1 MKRVLTL
8 LVLLLVT
15 ALNAQVQITNT
26 SIYKTADQM
35 LLANEINE
43 SGEPYAEAIGYNL
56 DDLDPF
62 IPYSPDSISYTLGI
76 NNYEYSRYQLAAVI
90 AQSGIGLHMIWAP
103 MIQQMAAMET
113 DPNFDGFFTGGT
125 PNGFKE
131 DDELMKNVMHFSML
145 ANQMPFAN
153 AFPQFAEFISG
164 NPHLP
169 QPIDP
174 INFASDFATLRWD
187 RNLMDKTLNPA
198 AMGQTLMKQYLW
210 AQDMLGA
217 FHDSLDNGI
226 EPDGT
231 VTPDSAG
238 NPHFD
243 PSNNVF
249 YGGNNIDGFVGQ
261 VLTAEAINKVFYT
274 INNLAYDGNNLGAVD
289 PMTYDPANGI
299 QFFPHYIAVTEENV
313 DPIMPP
319 KPSTLLVTD
328 SDSYLYDQLSFLWG
342 TLSYQN
348 MMDPNNS
355 STSSHLAYHVVF
367 DGDPFPPAMSQ
378 TDVPGPFDLMMGTST
393 IIAKNI
399 FAMHF
404 DETNGTFVEKS
415 SLVGG
420 SVVRGN
426 EIGTVS
432 AGYIIAI
439 LKILSEEFNG
449 TPLYDMAINGIN
461 SEANFLINSLKNN
474 DGSFANSFTIGTG
487 KDNSATLVESQSA
500 AIRGLYAA
508 YEATGNAAYLTE
520 ANNAYDYLIT
530 NFYSPE
536 KKAFFTTL
544 GNTQAVYTPFN
555 VATISGAM
563 REARLVGNKNESPL
577 IYTRFFNKVGNAM
590 QLSESENTGESGND
604 SDGDGIP
611 YLPQQVDNLPSIFA
625 AEAVL
630 SLVTGVEDNN
640 TVTPASF
647 NLAQNFPNPF
657 NPSTIISFD
666 IPADAF
672 VKLKVYNILGQEV
685 AQLVNETKTADKYQ
699 VNWNGT
705 DNAGNKVTSGV
716 YLYSLKAN
724 DFTSTRKMILMK

>member
-1 MKRVLTL
+1 MKRALTL
-8 LVLLLVT
+8 IVILLVT

-26 SIYKTADQM
+26 TIYKTADQM

-62 IPYSPDSISYTLGI
+62 VPYLPDSISYTLGI

-113 DPNFDGFFTGGT
+113 DPNFDGSFTGGN

-226 EPDGT
+226 DPDGI

-243 PSNNVF
+243 PANNVF
-249 YGGNNIDGFVGQ
+249 YGGNNVDGFVGQ

-313 DPIMPP
+313 DPTMPP
-319 KPSTLLVTD
+319 KPSTLIVTD
-328 SDSYLYDQLSFLWG
+328 SDSYLFDQLSFLWG
-342 TLSYQN
+342 TLSYKN
-348 MMDPNNS
+348 MMDPDNS
-355 STSSHLAYHVVF
+355 STSSHFAYHVVF

-378 TDVPGPFDLMMGTST
+378 SGVPGPFDLMMGTSA

-404 DETNGTFVEKS
+404 DEVNGTFVEKS

-432 AGYIIAI
+432 SGYIIAI

-449 TPLYDMAINGIN
+449 TPLYDLAINGIN
-461 SEANFLINSLKNN
+461 TEANFLINSLKNS
-474 DGSFANSFTIGTG
+474 DGSFANSFTVGTG

-508 YEATGNAAYLTE
+508 FEATGNALYLTE
-520 ANNAYDYLIT
+520 ANNAYDYLIS

-536 KKAFFTTL
+536 KEAFASTL
-544 GNTQAVYTPFN
+544 GSTQGVYTPFN
-555 VATISGAM
+555 VAIISGAM
-563 REARLVGNKNESPL
+563 REARLIGNKNDSPL

-625 AEAVL
+625 AEGVL

-640 TVTPASF
+640 SVTPATF
-647 NLAQNFPNPF
+647 NLSQNYPNPF

-685 AQLVNETKTADKYQ
+685 VQLVNENKTAGKYQ

-724 DFTSTRKMILMK
+724 DFTSTRKMILTK

>member
-1 MKRVLTL
+1 MKRTLTL
-8 LVLLLVT
+8 LVLLLIT

-26 SIYKTADQM
+26 TIYKTADQM

-62 IPYSPDSISYTLGI
+62 IPYAPDSISYTLGI

-90 AQSGIGLHMIWAP
+90 AQSGIGFHMIWAP
-103 MIQQMAAMET
+103 MIQQMAAAET
-113 DPNFDGFFTGGT
+113 DPNFDGSFTGT

-226 EPDGT
+226 TPDGT

-274 INNLAYDGNNLGAVD
+274 INNLAYDGNSLGAVD

-313 DPIMPP
+313 DPTMPP
-319 KPSTLLVTD
+319 KPATLLVTD
-328 SDSYLYDQLSFLWG
+328 SDSYLFDQLSFLWG

-355 STSSHLAYHVVF
+355 STSSHFAYHVVF

-378 TDVPGPFDLMMGTST
+378 TGVPGPFDLMMGTSA

-404 DETNGTFVEKS
+404 DGTNGTFVEKS

-461 SEANFLINSLKNN
+461 TEANFLINSLKNN
-474 DGSFANSFTIGTG
+474 DGSFANLFTIGTG

-508 YEATGNAAYLTE
+508 YEATGNATYLTE
-520 ANNAYDYLIT
+520 ANSAYDYLIS

-555 VATISGAM
+555 VAVISGAM

-590 QLSESENTGESGND
+590 QLSESENTGETGND

-685 AQLVNETKTADKYQ
+685 AQLVNETKNAGKYQ

-716 YLYSLKAN
+716 YIYNLKAN
-724 DFTSTRKMILMK
+724 DFTSTRKMILTK